1 MYSDGPGYEH
11 LDDNGIVS
19 IVSKS
24 SDDDE
29 QHDEGDLEGP
39 RKSSIF
45 HSDAMSKIDDILE

>member
-1 MYSDGPGYEH
+1 MCSDGPGYEH

-24 SDDDE
+24 GDDDK
-29 QHDEGDLEGP
+29 QHDEGDLAEP
-39 RKSSIF
+39 PKSSIS